1 MYFCLDNTL
10 YAIPYFSLGY
20 YIKNYGGNLN
30 LQNINNCYLVIVLLL
45 MLQLVYFIHHNF
57 HNLITIYLCGFIGIF
72 FLITFSKLWKK
83 SNVFINIIAKNT
95 LFLIFFQSLFLFI
108 TKWIKLSN
116 IIQNFSIFGQFI
128 FVLLYS
134 GLIYIVS
141 YVIILVLQKLHFDI
155 VLGKYQKRGQL

>member
-1 MYFCLDNTL
+1 MNKDLVSII
-10 YAIPYFSLGY
+10 IP
-20 YIKNYGGNLN
+20 
-30 LQNINNCYLVIVLLL
+30 
-45 MLQLVYFIHHNF
+45 
-57 HNLITIYLCGFIGIF
+57 IYNVEP
-72 FLITFSKLWKK
+72 FLKQCI
-83 SNVFINIIAKNT
+83 INIIAKNT